1 VPTEVELDLACTFL
15 VIKSALLFFEGAY
28 GIPETLPLGGS
39 AQIFVKKWR
48 QVPLER
54 REAAYIEVQR
64 RIWQGLLDHLEGQG
78 PRPGEKPYQHLI
90 RREAVWNG

>member
-1 VPTEVELDLACTFL
+1 VPTEAELDLACAFL
-15 VIKSALLFFEGAY
+15 VLKSTLLFFEGAY

-39 AQIFVKKWR
+39 AQKFLMKWR

-54 REAAYIEVQR
+54 REAAYIEVQQR
-64 RIWQGLLDHLEGQG
+64 LWQGLLDHLEEYG
-78 PRPGEKPYQHLI
+78 PKPGEKPYQHLI